1 MPKMGEAQ
9 PQASREDLKKMG
21 EAQPQASREDPKK
34 MGEEATVPDLTT
46 LPRLMQRNAKELG
59 DRPAIREKDRGIWQ
73 TWTWKQYQ
81 DQVRDLALGLA
92 ALGFHRSDRLSVIG
106 DNRPRLYWA
115 QVAAQCLGGVP
126 VPVYQDSIAK
136 ELAFV
141 WNHAEC
147 AVIVAEDQEQVD
159 KVMALKAELPAL
171 RLVVY
176 DDPRGMTHYK
186 HDWLRSYQSVQELG
200 REFSAKNPGYFEAEI
215 DKGKPEDVA
224 IICYTSGTTGNPKG
238 VMLTHA
244 NALALADAFRQADD
258 VRPEDDALA
267 YLPMAWAGDAA
278 YTLFLSLVVGFC
290 ANCPESPETVQRDLR
305 ELGPT
310 TVLAP
315 PRIWENMLTSVQVKA
330 ADAPALKRWVFERFR
345 GAAERAEILRADGKP
360 VPMSL
365 RLACMLGNVLV
376 YTPIR
381 DQLGLRRAKWA
392 LTGGAP
398 LGPDTFRF
406 FRSIGVNLKQVYG
419 STETTGLVSL
429 QPSAEANPTTAGRP
443 CPGIEVKIAERG
455 EVLVK
460 GAGVF
465 CGYLKNDEATREV
478 IDPEGWFH
486 TGDAGFIDPRGHLV
500 IIDRAK
506 DVGSL
511 ADGSPFAPQ
520 FVENKLKFSPY
531 IREAVAFGDQ
541 KPFVVAMIAIDMN
554 TVGNWAERRSLA
566 YTSYMD
572 LSQKPE
578 VRELIAEE
586 IRKGNETL
594 PDAAKIRRFLLLT
607 KDLEADDAEMTRT
620 RKVRRRFVAE
630 KYASVIDAFYSGAS
644 EVELTTTITYEDGR
658 QASIQSRA
666 RIEYVEG
673 APAHV

>member
-1 MPKMGEAQ
+1 MAE
-9 PQASREDLKKMG
+9 S
-21 EAQPQASREDPKK
+21 
-34 MGEEATVPDLTT
+34 T
-46 LPRLMQRNAKELG
+46 LARLLQRNARDLG
-59 DRPAIREKDRGIWQ
+59 ARPAIREKDRGIWQ
-73 TWTWKQYQ
+73 TWTWRQYH
-81 DQVRDLALGLA
+81 DEVRDFALGLA
-92 ALGFHRSDRLSVIG
+92 ALGFKRGERLSIIG

-115 QVAAQCLGGVP
+115 QVAAQCVGGVP

-147 AVIVAEDQEQVD
+147 SVIVAEDQEQVD
-159 KVMALKAELPAL
+159 KVLALRDQLSAL

-176 DDPRGMTHYK
+176 DDPRGMSHYK

-200 REFSAKNPGYFEAEI
+200 REFAAKHPGFFEAEI
-215 DKGKPEDVA
+215 EKGKPEDVA

-244 NALALADAFRQADD
+244 NAIALAESFRKADD

-315 PRIWENMLTSVQVKA
+315 PRIWENMLTAVQVKA
-330 ADAPALKRWVFERFR
+330 ADAPALKRWVYERFR
-345 GAAERAEILRADGKP
+345 AAAERAEILRADGKP
-360 VPMSL
+360 IPLSL
-365 RLACMLGNVLV
+365 RLACMVGNVLV

-429 QPSAEANPTTAGRP
+429 QPSSEANPTTAGRP
-443 CPGIEVKIAERG
+443 CPGIEVKIADRG
-455 EVLVK
+455 EVLVRGPIIFK
-460 GAGVF
+460 
-465 CGYLKNDEATREV
+465 GYLKNEEATREV
-478 IDPEGWFH
+478 IDADGWFR
-486 TGDAGFIDPRGHLV
+486 TGDAGFVDPRGHLV

-506 DVGSL
+506 DVGAL
-511 ADGSPFAPQ
+511 HDGTPFAPQ
-520 FVENKLKFSPY
+520 FIENKLKFSPY
-531 IREAVAFGDQ
+531 VREAVAFGNDRA
-541 KPFVVAMIAIDMN
+541 FVTAMVAIDLN
-554 TVGNWAERRSLA
+554 TVGNWAERRGIP
-566 YTSYMD
+566 YTSYAD

-578 VRELIAEE
+578 VSELIREE

-594 PDAAKIRRFLLLT
+594 PESTRIRRFLLLT

-630 KYASVIDAFYSGAS
+630 KYAAVIDAFYSGGQT
-644 EVELTTTITYEDGR
+644 VELEATITYEDGR
-658 QASIQSRA
+658 QAVMKSRV
-666 RIEYVEG
+666 RVEDVD
-673 APAHV
+673 ALAVANV

>member
-1 MPKMGEAQ
+1 VSE
-9 PQASREDLKKMG
+9 
-21 EAQPQASREDPKK
+21 
-34 MGEEATVPDLTT
+34 LTT
-46 LPRLMQRNAKELG
+46 LPRLLVRNAKELA
-59 DRPAIREKDRGIWQ
+59 RRTAIREKNRGIWQ
-73 TWTWKQYQ
+73 SYSWAEYHA
-81 DQVRDLALGLA
+81 QVRDFALGLA
-92 ALGFHRSDRLSVIG
+92 KLGFTRGDRLSVIG

-115 QVAAQCLGGVP
+115 QVAAQCLGGVS

-136 ELAFV
+136 ELAYV
-141 WNHAEC
+141 WNHADVS
-147 AVIVAEDQEQVD
+147 VIVAEDQEQVD
-159 KVMALKAELPAL
+159 KVVAL
-171 RLVVY
+171 RDQLPLLRYVIY
-176 DDPRGMTHYK
+176 DDARGMTHYK
-186 HDWLRSYQSVQELG
+186 HEWLKSFAEVQALG
-200 REFSAKNPGYFEAEI
+200 REQARAHAGDFEAAIEQ
-215 DKGKPEDVA
+215 GKADDVA
-224 IICYTSGTTGNPKG
+224 FVCYTSGTTGNPKG
-238 VMLTHA
+238 AMISHG
-244 NALALADAFRQADD
+244 NAIETAKMARGAEEFRVDD
-258 VRPEDDALA
+258 EYLA
-267 YLPMAWAGDAA
+267 YLPMAWMGDAF
-278 YTLFLSLVVGFC
+278 YTLVMSLAVGFPC
-290 ANCPESPETVQRDLR
+290 NCPESPETVQRDLR

-310 TVLAP
+310 LILAP
-315 PRIWENMLTSVQVKA
+315 PRIWENMLTGVQVKG
-330 ADAPALKRWVFERFR
+330 ADASPLKRWVFDRFR
-345 GAAERAEILRADGKP
+345 RAAERAEILRSEDKP
-360 VPMSL
+360 VPPVL
-365 RLACMLGNVLV
+365 RLACALGEFFV
-376 YTPIR
+376 YGPVR
-381 DQLGLRRAKWA
+381 DQLGLRRARWA

-429 QPSAEANPTTAGRP
+429 QPSREANPTTAGRP
-443 CPGIEVKIAERG
+443 CPGIEVKIADRG

-511 ADGSPFAPQ
+511 ADGTPFAPQ

-541 KPFVVAMIAIDMN
+541 KPFVVAMIAIDSN

-578 VRELIAEE
+578 VRALIRDE
-586 IRKGNETL
+586 IRKCNETL
-594 PDAAKIRRFLLLT
+594 PEAGKVRRFLLLT

-630 KYASVIDAFYSGAS
+630 KYVTVIEAFYGGRD
-644 EVELTTTITYEDGR
+644 EVELAATITYEDGR
-658 QASIQSRA
+658 QAVLKSRVRVEDAEETAA
-666 RIEYVEG
+666 RV
-673 APAHV
+673 